1 MILIPIALAIVAW
14 YGSAPAGSAMTQGWE
29 VALAI
34 AWSGPMTAVPLMM
47 FATAARR
54 MPYTVIG
61 FLQFSSPTI
70 VFLLGLF
77 VFGEELRPA
86 QLACY
91 VLIWAAAGLFTWELL
106 RGKKAEEPVPA

>member
-1 MILIPIALAIVAW
+1 
-14 YGSAPAGSAMTQGWE
+14 
-29 VALAI
+29 
-34 AWSGPMTAVPLMM
+34 MTAVPLIW
-47 FATAARR
+47 FAVAARR

-86 QLACY
+86 QLACF
-91 VLIWAAAGLFTWELL
+91 VMIWAAASLFTWDLI
-106 RGKKAEEPVPA
+106 RRPKAPAVAI